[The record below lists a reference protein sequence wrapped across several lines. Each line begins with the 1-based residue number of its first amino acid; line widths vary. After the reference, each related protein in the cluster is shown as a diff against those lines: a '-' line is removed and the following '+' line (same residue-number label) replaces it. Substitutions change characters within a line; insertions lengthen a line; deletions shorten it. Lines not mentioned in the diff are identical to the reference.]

1 MKAQALKILY
11 PEIFIKKCQGTSV
24 VALSNLVVVVPDE
37 VSTKKVYIKP
47 GSLIIMLSCLRRIL
61 MSISSGVKDE
71 DYDRGKRKKL
81 RQSKHEFGGKNPF
94 QEIASKKT
102 KLKKAKMDSF
112 SSGNQPFRI

>member
-11 PEIFIKKCQGTSV
+11 LEIFRKKCSGTAV

-37 VSTKKVYIKP
+37 VSTKKASIKP
-47 GSLIIMLSCLRRIL
+47 GSLIMMLSCLRRIL
-61 MSISSGVKDE
+61 MGISSGVKDK
-71 DYDRGKRKKL
+71 DYDQGKRKKL

-102 KLKKAKMDSF
+102 KLKKVKMDSF
-112 SSGNQPFRI
+112 NSGNRPFRI